1 MSHDKTHTFRPPLY
15 HGQNNS
21 GSKESDNGSSNAEQ
35 KGWDAY
41 RKWLSRVSAR
51 PTRERSPF
59 DHSIYSWKGYN
70 NWADRVK
77 QSWKPDDSDTD
88 N

>member
-1 MSHDKTHTFRPPLY
+1 MSHDKTHTFHPPLY
-15 HGQNNS
+15 HGNRAGPS
-21 GSKESDNGSSNAEQ
+21 EVDAGTRSAEQ

-70 NWADRVK
+70 TWADRVK
-77 QSWKPDDSDTD
+77 QSWKPDDSDS
-88 N
+88 

>member
-15 HGQNNS
+15 HGQRAA
-21 GSKESDNGSSNAEQ
+21 ESADDESSIAEQ

-51 PTRERSPF
+51 PPRERSSF

-77 QSWKPDDSDTD
+77 QTWKPDDSDT
-88 N
+88 